1 MKVKNESVSQ
11 SCSSDPPPKIKLITL
26 YGKTWT
32 DILANPTELKE
43 EETPAH
49 VKGKQEGIVK
59 SLGTLKRGSYVIKT
73 NATLGKN
80 GFFKKKY

>member
-1 MKVKNESVSQ
+1 M
-11 SCSSDPPPKIKLITL
+11 
-26 YGKTWT
+26 
-32 DILANPTELKE
+32 ANPTELKE

-80 GFFKKKY
+80 GFFKKKTTRK

>member
-1 MKVKNESVSQ
+1 MFVWPPSQ
-11 SCSSDPPPKIKLITL
+11 NQINNIVW
-26 YGKTWT
+26 KTWT

-59 SLGTLKRGSYVIKT
+59 SLGTLKKGSYIIKT

-80 GFFKKKY
+80 GFFKKKKKILGNKLF

>member
-1 MKVKNESVSQ
+1 M
-11 SCSSDPPPKIKLITL
+11 
-26 YGKTWT
+26 
-32 DILANPTELKE
+32 ANPTELKE
-43 EETPAH
+43 EETPAQ